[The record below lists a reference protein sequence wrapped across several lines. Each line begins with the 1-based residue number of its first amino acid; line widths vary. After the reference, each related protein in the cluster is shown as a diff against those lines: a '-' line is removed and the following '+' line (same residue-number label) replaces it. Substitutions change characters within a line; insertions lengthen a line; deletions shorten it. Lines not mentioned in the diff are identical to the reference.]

1 MKYLKIC
8 RISGISGSTSC
19 LHCHKFKYRDA
30 TWFMAQCAIYLFI
43 YSLMLPKM
51 AMACVPILDLLMSVE
66 QLDVRFWLE
75 GQAVRH

>member
-8 RISGISGSTSC
+8 RTSGISGSTSC
-19 LHCHKFKYRDA
+19 LHAYRDA

-51 AMACVPILDLLMSVE
+51 AMACVPILDLFMPVE
-66 QLDVRFWLE
+66 LLDVRFWSE
-75 GQAVRH
+75 GQGVRQ